1 MMILPKNITDSLK
14 EISQYL
20 ESQEITDLRIEITA
34 KGYRAQRFETL
45 REARFQ
51 NNRSNRYARR
61 G

>member
-20 ESQEITDLRIEITA
+20 ESQEITDLRIEITS

-51 NNRSNRYARR
+51 NNRNKYPRR